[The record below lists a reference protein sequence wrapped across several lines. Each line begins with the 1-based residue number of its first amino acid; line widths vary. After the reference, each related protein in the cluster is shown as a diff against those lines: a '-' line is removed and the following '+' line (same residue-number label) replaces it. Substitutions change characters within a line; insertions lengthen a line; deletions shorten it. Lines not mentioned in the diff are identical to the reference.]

1 MTNSQKQVNK
11 SQGAK
16 PKPRTSSINE
26 KIALQTELEAKKR
39 ELEEI
44 MGKHKGYNPHMG
56 IVEKFDLLLCLTAAT
71 SNLNHDVRG
80 NPVNDMSWKPPI
92 FSRDQDSDDRLSR

>member
-1 MTNSQKQVNK
+1 MNK

-16 PKPRTSSINE
+16 PKRTSSINE

-44 MGKHKGYNPHMG
+44 MGKHKGESSKILKKKLFTLNS
-56 IVEKFDLLLCLTAAT
+56 FTAAT